1 MNEEIMLKEVMKDYE
16 RMSVRDSIFKKVE
29 MDD

>member
-1 MNEEIMLKEVMKDYE
+1 MNEDIMLKEVMKDYE
-16 RMSVRDSIFKKVE
+16 RMSVRDGIFKKVE